1 MDDLSYQ
8 LNRNSKRLKQN
19 KTDNSQKLTPMMAQ
33 YLAVK
38 EQYHDILLFYRM
50 GDFYEMFLH
59 DAEIASEA
67 LGIALTHRGEIE
79 GKRVQMCGVPVH
91 AADNYLAKLIKL
103 GHRVAVCEQSET
115 PEAFKKRGGKGPLP
129 RDVVRVITPGTL
141 QEDGLLDAY
150 QNNFLAAIGRVSDKF
165 SLAWADMST
174 GSFQVQEC
182 AGQDIDTI
190 LTQLN
195 VAEFVYPEDLAE
207 KIEPLVNAER
217 GTALSASAFN
227 HRKAEQTLF
236 THYDVSTLQGMGQFS
251 AQMLSAAG
259 GLLAYLQQ
267 TQLETMPYLKPLSA
281 QWPDAFMVID
291 TATRKSLELSRTLT
305 GERKGS
311 LLSAIDKTSTAGGA
325 RLLHTRLSAPLTG
338 RAEIEARLGLA
349 TWFTQNPIISAET
362 SDILSTLPDIERA
375 LSRLVTSRGGPRD
388 LAALAQGLFKARSL
402 SLLLNRSGTAESQLE
417 ILALAEIAQNP
428 APLAEKITPA
438 LADELPLLARDGH
451 FIRQGYDSQLDELR
465 QMRDE
470 SRRLMAGLQANYAEI
485 TGVSALKIKHNNVLG
500 YHIEVRAAHAD
511 KLMSEPQFIH
521 RQTTAQAVRFTTTE
535 LAEMEQ
541 ALGSAS
547 DKALALEVH
556 LFEQL
561 VREVISAKDIIA
573 ACADAVA
580 ALDVACS
587 TAKLADLYDYCCP
600 QLRDDTSFTIEAGRH
615 PVVEQAVGHDAQF
628 IANDCLLSE
637 EANLWL
643 LTGPNM
649 AGKSTYLRQNAH
661 MAILAQAG
669 FFVPARRAEIGI
681 VDKIFSR
688 VGASDDLARGQSTFM
703 VEMVETA
710 AILNQSTSKSLVIL
724 DEIGR
729 GTATWD
735 GLAIAWACLEY
746 LHNNIGC
753 RALFATHY
761 HELTALQG
769 QLTRLRPHAMQVKEW
784 KGAII
789 FLHQVASGAAD
800 KSYGVHVARLA
811 GLPKSVTKR
820 AAHLVSKLEAGSL
833 QGERSSLPLFDL
845 PENSQNNAYDS
856 ETESDEEME
865 NLRQMIAELE
875 PDSLTP
881 KQALS
886 VLYDLKSAL
895 AFRDD

>member
-1 MDDLSYQ
+1 
-8 LNRNSKRLKQN
+8 
-19 KTDNSQKLTPMMAQ
+19 MAQ

-38 EQYHDILLFYRM
+38 QQYQDILLFYRM

-91 AADNYLAKLIKL
+91 AADSYLAKLIKM

-115 PEAFKKRGGKGPLP
+115 PEQFKKRGGKGPLP

-141 QEDGLLDAY
+141 QEDGLLDAF
-150 QNNFLAAIGRVSDKF
+150 QNNFLAAIGRVNDK
-165 SLAWADMST
+165 LAVAWADMST

-182 AGQDIDTI
+182 VRADLDAM
-190 LTQLN
+190 LTRLN
-195 VAEFVYPEDLAE
+195 AAEFVYPEYLSDLAAGVTSSGSGT
-207 KIEPLVNAER
+207 PLHA
-217 GTALSASAFN
+217 AAFN
-227 HRKAEQTLF
+227 HRKAEAALCQ
-236 THYDVSTLQGMGQFS
+236 HYDVTTLQGMGQFS
-251 AQMLSAAG
+251 PHMLSAAG

-267 TQLETMPYLKPLSA
+267 TQLEAMPYLKPLSA
-281 QWPDAFMVID
+281 EWPDAFMVID
-291 TATRKSLELSRTLT
+291 AATRKSLELSRTLT

-325 RLLHTRLSAPLTG
+325 RLLHRRLSAPLTD
-338 RAEIEARLGLA
+338 RPAIESRLGLA
-349 TWFTQNPIISAET
+349 TWFTQNPMIASEARE
-362 SDILSTLPDIERA
+362 ILATIPDIERA
-375 LSRLVTSRGGPRD
+375 LSRLATGRGGPRD
-388 LAALAQGLFKARSL
+388 LAGLAQGLYKARTL
-402 SLLLNRSGTAESQLE
+402 SLLLNRSGEAESQKE
-417 ILALAEIAQNP
+417 ILALAQTAQKP

-451 FIRQGYDSQLDELR
+451 FIRQGYDRQLDELR

-470 SRRLMAGLQANYAEI
+470 SRRLMANLQAGYAEATGI
-485 TGVSALKIKHNNVLG
+485 TALKIKHNNVLG
-500 YHIEVRAAHAD
+500 YHIEVRAAHAE
-511 KLMSEPQFIH
+511 KLMQDDRFIH

-535 LAEMEQ
+535 LAEKEQ
-541 ALGSAS
+541 ALSSAS
-547 DKALALEVH
+547 DRALALEIQ

-561 VREVISAKDIIA
+561 VEEVIASIELVLASAEAI
-573 ACADAVA
+573 A

-587 TAKLADLYDYCCP
+587 TARLAELYDFCCP
-600 QLRDDTSFTIEAGRH
+600 HLTDDTAFSIEAGRH
-615 PVVEQAVGHDAQF
+615 PVVEQAISQETSF
-628 IANDCLLSE
+628 IANDCSLSE

-661 MAILAQAG
+661 MAILAQSG
-669 FFVPARRAEIGI
+669 FYVPAKRAEIGI
-681 VDKIFSR
+681 IDKIFSR

-710 AILNQSTSKSLVIL
+710 AILNQSTAKSLVIL

-746 LHNNIGC
+746 LHDQIAC

-761 HELTALQG
+761 HELTALQA
-769 QLTRLRPHAMQVKEW
+769 QLPRLRPYAMQVKEW

-811 GLPKSVTKR
+811 GLPKVVTRR
-820 AAHLVSKLEAGSL
+820 AGQLVSQLEAGSL
-833 QGERSSLPLFDL
+833 HTKAPALPLFDL
-845 PENSQNNAYDS
+845 PENGQNASYNAGGYDAAS
-856 ETESDEEME
+856 EADDTME
-865 NLRQMIAELE
+865 NLRQMIAKLE

-895 AFRDD
+895 PEDEG

>member
-1 MDDLSYQ
+1 
-8 LNRNSKRLKQN
+8 
-19 KTDNSQKLTPMMAQ
+19 MAQ

-38 EQYHDILLFYRM
+38 QQYEDILLFYRM

-59 DAEIASEA
+59 DAETASEA
-67 LGIALTHRGEIE
+67 LGIALTHRGEID
-79 GKRVQMCGVPVH
+79 GKKVQMCGVPVH
-91 AADNYLAKLIKL
+91 AADSYLAKLIKM

-141 QEDGLLDAY
+141 QEDGLLDAF
-150 QNNFLAAIGRVSDKF
+150 QNNYLAAIGRVSEK
-165 SLAWADMST
+165 LAIAWADMST

-182 AGQDIDTI
+182 ARPDIEAM

-195 VAEFVYPEDLAE
+195 VAEFVYPEDIADIVARLGIAD
-207 KIEPLVNAER
+207 K
-217 GTALSASAFN
+217 GTSLGAAAFN
-227 HRKAEQTLF
+227 QRKAEAALCAQYQLA
-236 THYDVSTLQGMGQFS
+236 SLQGLGQFS
-251 AQMLSAAG
+251 PPMLSAAG
-259 GLLAYLQQ
+259 GLLAYLHQ
-267 TQLETMPYLKPLSA
+267 TQLEAMPYLKPLSA

-291 TATRKSLELSRTLT
+291 AATRKSLELTRTLA

-325 RLLHTRLSAPLTG
+325 RLLHRRLSAPLTD
-338 RAEIEARLGLA
+338 RQAIEARLDLA
-349 TWFTQNPIISAET
+349 TWFTQNPIIAAEAEE
-362 SDILSTLPDIERA
+362 ILTKIPDMERG
-375 LSRLVTSRGGPRD
+375 LSRLATSRGGPRD
-388 LAALAQGLFKARSL
+388 LAGLAQGLYKARSL
-402 SLLLNRSGTAESQLE
+402 SLLLNRSGAAESNKAIQE
-417 ILALAEIAQNP
+417 LARNAQDP
-428 APLAEKITPA
+428 VPLAEKITPA
-438 LADELPLLARDGH
+438 LGDELPLLARDGH
-451 FIRQGYDSQLDELR
+451 FIRQGYDSQLDALR

-470 SRRLMAGLQANYAEI
+470 SRRLIAGLQAQYAETTDI
-485 TGVSALKIKHNNVLG
+485 ASLKIKHNNVLG
-500 YHIEVRAAHAD
+500 YHIEVRAGHAE
-511 KLMSEPQFIH
+511 KLMADERFIH

-541 ALGSAS
+541 SLSSAA
-547 DKALALEVH
+547 DKALALELQ
-556 LFEQL
+556 LFDQL
-561 VREVISAKDIIA
+561 VHEVLAAIDAILASAE
-573 ACADAVA
+573 AVA

-587 TAKLADLYDYCCP
+587 TAKLAEMHDYCRPKLC
-600 QLRDDTSFTIEAGRH
+600 DNTSFTIEAGRH
-615 PVVEQAVGHDAQF
+615 PVVEQVTGQDTQF
-628 IANDCLLSE
+628 IANDCQLSQ

-669 FFVPARRAEIGI
+669 FYVPARQAEIGI

-710 AILNQSTSKSLVIL
+710 AILNQSTEKSLVIL

-735 GLAIAWACLEY
+735 GLAIAWSCLEY
-746 LHNNIGC
+746 LHNQIGC

-761 HELTALQG
+761 HELTALEG
-769 QLTRLRPHAMQVKEW
+769 ELERLRSYAMQVKEW
-784 KGAII
+784 KGEII

-811 GLPKSVTKR
+811 GLPKMVTKR
-820 AAHLVSKLEAGSL
+820 AAFLVAQLEAGS
-833 QGERSSLPLFDL
+833 QPSHSPSLPLFDM
-845 PENSQNNAYDS
+845 PENNHNTGYDIAA
-856 ETESDEEME
+856 ETDQTLEE
-865 NLRQMIAELE
+865 LRQRIEALE

-886 VLYDLKSAL
+886 VLYDLKAVL
-895 AFRDD
+895 AENADE

>member
-1 MDDLSYQ
+1 
-8 LNRNSKRLKQN
+8 
-19 KTDNSQKLTPMMAQ
+19 MAQ

-38 EQYHDILLFYRM
+38 QQYEDILLFYRM

-67 LGIALTHRGEIE
+67 LGIALTHRGEID
-79 GKRVQMCGVPVH
+79 GKKVQMCGVPVH
-91 AADNYLAKLIKL
+91 AADSYLAKLIKM

-141 QEDGLLDAY
+141 QEDGLLDAF
-150 QNNFLAAIGRVSDKF
+150 QNNYLAAIGRVSEK
-165 SLAWADMST
+165 LAIAWADMST

-182 AGQDIDTI
+182 ARPDIEAM

-195 VAEFVYPEDLAE
+195 VAEFVYPEDIADIVARLGIAD
-207 KIEPLVNAER
+207 K
-217 GTALSASAFN
+217 GTSLGAAAFN
-227 HRKAEQTLF
+227 QRKAEAALCAQYQLA
-236 THYDVSTLQGMGQFS
+236 SLQGLGQFS
-251 AQMLSAAG
+251 PPMLSAAG
-259 GLLAYLQQ
+259 GLLAYLRQ
-267 TQLETMPYLKPLSA
+267 TQLEAMPYLKPLSA
-281 QWPDAFMVID
+281 EWPDAFMVID
-291 TATRKSLELSRTLT
+291 AATRKSLELTRTLA

-325 RLLHTRLSAPLTG
+325 RLLHRRLSAPLTD
-338 RAEIEARLGLA
+338 RQAIEARLGLA
-349 TWFTQNPIISAET
+349 TWFTQNPIIAGEAEE
-362 SDILSTLPDIERA
+362 ILTKIPDMERG
-375 LSRLVTSRGGPRD
+375 LSRLATSRGGPRD
-388 LAALAQGLFKARSL
+388 LAGLAQGLYKARSL
-402 SLLLNRSGTAESQLE
+402 SLLLNRSGAAESHKAIQE
-417 ILALAEIAQNP
+417 LARNAQEP

-438 LADELPLLARDGH
+438 LGDELPLLARDGH
-451 FIRQGYDSQLDELR
+451 FIRQGYDSQLDALR

-470 SRRLMAGLQANYAEI
+470 SRRLIAGLQAQYAETTDI
-485 TGVSALKIKHNNVLG
+485 ASLKIKHNNVLG
-500 YHIEVRAAHAD
+500 YHIEVRAGHAE
-511 KLMSEPQFIH
+511 KLMADERFIH

-541 ALGSAS
+541 SLSSAA
-547 DKALALEVH
+547 DKALALELQ
-556 LFEQL
+556 LFDQL
-561 VREVISAKDIIA
+561 VHEVLAAIDALLASAE
-573 ACADAVA
+573 AVA

-587 TAKLADLYDYCCP
+587 TAKLAEMHDYCCP
-600 QLRDDTSFTIEAGRH
+600 KLCEDTSFTIEAGRH
-615 PVVEQAVGHDAQF
+615 PVVEQAIGQDTQF
-628 IANDCLLSE
+628 IANDCQLSQ

-669 FFVPARRAEIGI
+669 FYVPARRAEIGI

-710 AILNQSTSKSLVIL
+710 AILNQSTEKSLVIL

-746 LHNNIGC
+746 LHNQIGC

-761 HELTALQG
+761 HELTALEG
-769 QLTRLRPHAMQVKEW
+769 ELERLRPYAMQVKEW
-784 KGAII
+784 KGEII

-811 GLPKSVTKR
+811 GLPKMVTKR
-820 AAHLVSKLEAGSL
+820 AAFLVAQLEAAS
-833 QGERSSLPLFDL
+833 QPSHSPSLPLFDM
-845 PENSQNNAYDS
+845 PENNHNTGYDIAA
-856 ETESDEEME
+856 ETDQTLEE
-865 NLRQMIAELE
+865 LRQRIEALE

-886 VLYDLKSAL
+886 VLYDLKAVL
-895 AFRDD
+895 AENADE

>member
-1 MDDLSYQ
+1 
-8 LNRNSKRLKQN
+8 
-19 KTDNSQKLTPMMAQ
+19 MAQ

-38 EQYHDILLFYRM
+38 QQYQDILLFYRM

-91 AADNYLAKLIKL
+91 AADSYLAKLIKM

-115 PEAFKKRGGKGPLP
+115 PEQFKKRGGKGPLP

-141 QEDGLLDAY
+141 QEDGLLDAF
-150 QNNFLAAIGRVSDKF
+150 QNNFLAAIGRVNDK
-165 SLAWADMST
+165 LAVAWADMST

-182 AGQDIDTI
+182 ARADLDAM
-190 LTQLN
+190 LTRLN
-195 VAEFVYPEDLAE
+195 VAEFVYPEDLSDLAAGVTSSGSGT
-207 KIEPLVNAER
+207 PLHA
-217 GTALSASAFN
+217 AAFN
-227 HRKAEQTLF
+227 HRKAEAALCQ
-236 THYDVSTLQGMGQFS
+236 HYDVTTLQGMGQFS
-251 AQMLSAAG
+251 PHMLSAAG

-267 TQLETMPYLKPLSA
+267 TQLEAMPYLKPLSA
-281 QWPDAFMVID
+281 EWPDAFMVID
-291 TATRKSLELSRTLT
+291 AATRKSLELSRTLT

-325 RLLHTRLSAPLTG
+325 RLLHRRLSAPLTD
-338 RAEIEARLGLA
+338 RQAIESRLGLA
-349 TWFTQNPIISAET
+349 TWFTQNPMIASEARE
-362 SDILSTLPDIERA
+362 ILATIPDIERA
-375 LSRLVTSRGGPRD
+375 LSRLATGRGGPRD
-388 LAALAQGLFKARSL
+388 LAGLAQGLYKARTL
-402 SLLLNRSGTAESQLE
+402 SLLLNRSGEAESQKE
-417 ILALAEIAQNP
+417 ILVLAQTAQKP

-451 FIRQGYDSQLDELR
+451 FIRQGYDRQQDELR

-470 SRRLMAGLQANYAEI
+470 SRRLMAKLQAGYAEATGI
-485 TGVSALKIKHNNVLG
+485 TALKIKHNNVLG
-500 YHIEVRAAHAD
+500 YHIEVRAAHAE
-511 KLMSEPQFIH
+511 KLMQDDRFIH

-535 LAEMEQ
+535 LAEKEQ
-541 ALGSAS
+541 ALSSAS
-547 DKALALEVH
+547 DRALALEIQ

-561 VREVISAKDIIA
+561 VEEVIASIELVLASAEAI
-573 ACADAVA
+573 A

-587 TAKLADLYDYCCP
+587 TARLAELYDYCCP
-600 QLRDDTSFTIEAGRH
+600 HLTDDTAFSIEAGRH
-615 PVVEQAVGHDAQF
+615 PVVEQAISQETSF
-628 IANDCLLSE
+628 IANDCSLSE

-661 MAILAQAG
+661 MAILAQSG
-669 FFVPARRAEIGI
+669 FYVPAKRAEIGI

-710 AILNQSTSKSLVIL
+710 AILNQSTAKSLVIL

-746 LHNNIGC
+746 LHDQIAC

-761 HELTALQG
+761 HELTALQA
-769 QLTRLRPHAMQVKEW
+769 QLPRLRPYAMQVKEW

-811 GLPKSVTKR
+811 GLPKVVTRR
-820 AAHLVSKLEAGSL
+820 AGQLVSQLEAGSL
-833 QGERSSLPLFDL
+833 HTRAPALPLFDL
-845 PENSQNNAYDS
+845 PENGQNTIYNAGGYDAAS
-856 ETESDEEME
+856 EADDTME

-895 AFRDD
+895 PEDEG

>member
-1 MDDLSYQ
+1 
-8 LNRNSKRLKQN
+8 
-19 KTDNSQKLTPMMAQ
+19 MAQ

-38 EQYHDILLFYRM
+38 QEYQDILLFYRM

-67 LGIALTHRGEIE
+67 LGIALTHRGEID

-91 AADNYLAKLIKL
+91 AADSYLAKLIKM

-115 PEAFKKRGGKGPLP
+115 PEQFKKRGGKGPLP

-141 QEDGLLDAY
+141 QEDGLLDAF
-150 QNNFLAAIGRVSDKF
+150 QNNFLAAIGRVNDK
-165 SLAWADMST
+165 LAVAWADMST

-182 AGQDIDTI
+182 ARADMDAM
-190 LTQLN
+190 LTRLN
-195 VAEFVYPEDLAE
+195 VAEFIYPEDLSE
-207 KIEPLVNAER
+207 LVAGLTSSGS
-217 GTALSASAFN
+217 GTALHAAAFN
-227 HRKAEQTLF
+227 HKKAEAALCQ
-236 THYDVSTLQGMGQFS
+236 HYNVTTLQGMGQFS
-251 AQMLSAAG
+251 PHMLSAAG

-267 TQLETMPYLKPLSA
+267 TQLETMPYLKRLSA
-281 QWPDAFMVID
+281 EWPDAFMVID
-291 TATRKSLELSRTLT
+291 AATRKSLELSRTLT

-325 RLLHTRLSAPLTG
+325 RLLHRRLSAPLTD
-338 RAEIEARLGLA
+338 RTAIDSRLGLA
-349 TWFTQNPIISAET
+349 TWFTHNPMIA
-362 SDILSTLPDIERA
+362 SDASEILATIPDIERA
-375 LSRLVTSRGGPRD
+375 LSRLATGRGGPRD
-388 LAALAQGLFKARSL
+388 LAGLAQGLYKARTL
-402 SLLLNRSGTAESQLE
+402 SLLLNRGGEAESQKE
-417 ILALAEIAQNP
+417 ILALAQTAQKP

-451 FIRQGYDSQLDELR
+451 FIRQGYDRQLDELR

-470 SRRLMAGLQANYAEI
+470 SRRLMANLQAGYAEATGI
-485 TGVSALKIKHNNVLG
+485 TALKIKHNNVLG
-500 YHIEVRAAHAD
+500 YHIEVRAAHAE
-511 KLMSEPQFIH
+511 KLMQDDRFIH

-535 LAEMEQ
+535 LAEKEQ
-541 ALGSAS
+541 ALSSAS
-547 DKALALEVH
+547 DKALALELQ

-561 VREVISAKDIIA
+561 VEDVIASIDLVLAS
-573 ACADAVA
+573 ADAIA

-587 TAKLADLYDYCCP
+587 TAKLAELFDYCCP
-600 QLRDDTSFTIEAGRH
+600 HLTDDTTFSIEAGRH
-615 PVVEQAVGHDAQF
+615 PVVEQAISQETKF
-628 IANDCLLSE
+628 IANDCSLSE

-669 FFVPARRAEIGI
+669 FYVPAKRAEIGI

-710 AILNQSTSKSLVIL
+710 AILNQSTEKSLVIL

-746 LHNNIGC
+746 LHDQIAC

-769 QLTRLRPHAMQVKEW
+769 QLPRLRPHAMQVKEW
-784 KGAII
+784 RGDII

-811 GLPKSVTKR
+811 GLPKMVTKR
-820 AAHLVSKLEAGSL
+820 AGQLVSQLEAGSL
-833 QGERSSLPLFDL
+833 HSHAPALPLFEL
-845 PENSQNNAYDS
+845 PENSQNNMYDVAS
-856 ETESDEEME
+856 EADDTME

-895 AFRDD
+895 PEDEG

>member
-1 MDDLSYQ
+1 
-8 LNRNSKRLKQN
+8 
-19 KTDNSQKLTPMMAQ
+19 MAQ

-38 EQYHDILLFYRM
+38 QQYQDILLFYRM

-91 AADNYLAKLIKL
+91 AADSYLAKLIKM

-115 PEAFKKRGGKGPLP
+115 PEQFKKRGGKGPLP

-141 QEDGLLDAY
+141 QEDGLLDAF
-150 QNNFLAAIGRVSDKF
+150 QNNFLAAIGRVNDK
-165 SLAWADMST
+165 LAVAWADMST

-182 AGQDIDTI
+182 ARADLDAM
-190 LTQLN
+190 LTRLN
-195 VAEFVYPEDLAE
+195 VAEFVYPEDLSDLAAGVTSSGSGT
-207 KIEPLVNAER
+207 PLHA
-217 GTALSASAFN
+217 AAFN
-227 HRKAEQTLF
+227 HRKAEAALCQ
-236 THYDVSTLQGMGQFS
+236 HYDVTTLQGMGQFS
-251 AQMLSAAG
+251 PHMLSAAG

-267 TQLETMPYLKPLSA
+267 TQLEAMPYLKPLSA
-281 QWPDAFMVID
+281 EWPDAFMVID
-291 TATRKSLELSRTLT
+291 AATRKSLELSRTLT

-325 RLLHTRLSAPLTG
+325 RLLHRRLSAPLTD
-338 RAEIEARLGLA
+338 RQAIESRLGLA
-349 TWFTQNPIISAET
+349 TWFTQNPMIASEARE
-362 SDILSTLPDIERA
+362 ILATIPDIERA
-375 LSRLVTSRGGPRD
+375 LSRLATGRGGPRD
-388 LAALAQGLFKARSL
+388 LAGLAQGLYKARTL
-402 SLLLNRSGTAESQLE
+402 SLLLNRSGEAESQKE
-417 ILALAEIAQNP
+417 ILVLAQTAQKP

-451 FIRQGYDSQLDELR
+451 FIRQGYDRQLDELR

-470 SRRLMAGLQANYAEI
+470 SRRLMANLQAGYAEATGI
-485 TGVSALKIKHNNVLG
+485 TALKIKHNNVLG
-500 YHIEVRAAHAD
+500 YHIEVRAAHAE
-511 KLMSEPQFIH
+511 KLMQDDRFIH

-535 LAEMEQ
+535 LAEKEQ
-541 ALGSAS
+541 ALSSAS
-547 DKALALEVH
+547 DRALALEIQ

-561 VREVISAKDIIA
+561 VEEVIASIELVLASAEAI
-573 ACADAVA
+573 A

-587 TAKLADLYDYCCP
+587 TARLAELYDYCCP
-600 QLRDDTSFTIEAGRH
+600 HLTDDTAFSIEAGRH
-615 PVVEQAVGHDAQF
+615 PVVEQAISQETSF
-628 IANDCLLSE
+628 IANDCSLSE

-661 MAILAQAG
+661 MAILAQSG
-669 FFVPARRAEIGI
+669 FYVPAKRAEIGI

-710 AILNQSTSKSLVIL
+710 AILNQSTAKSLVIL

-746 LHNNIGC
+746 LHDQIAC

-761 HELTALQG
+761 HELTALQA
-769 QLTRLRPHAMQVKEW
+769 QLPRLRPYAMQVKEW

-811 GLPKSVTKR
+811 GLPKVVTRR
-820 AAHLVSKLEAGSL
+820 AGQLVSQLEAGSL
-833 QGERSSLPLFDL
+833 HTRAPALPLFDL
-845 PENSQNNAYDS
+845 PENGQNTIYNAGGYDAAS
-856 ETESDEEME
+856 EADDTME

-895 AFRDD
+895 PEDEG